1 MTAYDVSDP
10 ILLIGDIGG
19 TNARFALANAN
30 GAPGFRFA
38 KTLQCADYPRADA
51 AIRRYLQET
60 DSAEPDVICL
70 AAAGPVADGA
80 VHFTNNHWSLQ
91 VADLT
96 ADFETE
102 RVRIINDFEAIA
114 RSVPALTAEDSVPI
128 GLPSR
133 PDLDVEDFSLAIV
146 GPGTGLGMAG
156 LCRRRGLTFPIVG
169 EGGHVGFS
177 PETQLQLDVLV
188 ALRARF
194 DRVSVER
201 LVSGPGLEN
210 IYWALARVHGEKS
223 SALSAGQIFAASRD
237 GDARA
242 TEAVQLF
249 FETLGQVAGN
259 LALQLGP
266 ADGVFIAGGIA
277 RRYPQLVE
285 NSRFRSGFESK
296 GRHRALME
304 AIPTLLV
311 THPEPGLLGAAM
323 LASELHAA

>member
-1 MTAYDVSDP
+1 MSDP
-10 ILLIGDIGG
+10 TLLIGDIGG
-19 TNARFALANAN
+19 TNARFALADPG
-30 GAPGFRFA
+30 GAPGFRAA
-38 KTLQCADYPRADA
+38 KTLQCADYPSADV
-51 AIRRYLQET
+51 AIRRYLGDVQ
-60 DSAEPDVICL
+60 SAAPDVICL

-91 VADLT
+91 VADLSEEFDT
-96 ADFETE
+96 G
-102 RVRIINDFEAIA
+102 RIRIINDFEAIA
-114 RSVPALTAEDSVPI
+114 RSVPALSVEDCLPI

-133 PDLDVEDFSLAIV
+133 PDLDVDDFSLAII

-169 EGGHVGFS
+169 EGGHTGFS
-177 PETQLQLDVLV
+177 PETQLQLDILV
-188 ALRARF
+188 ALRGRF

-223 SALSAGQIFAASRD
+223 SALSAGQIFAASSD

-259 LALQLGP
+259 LALLLGP
-266 ADGVFIAGGIA
+266 ADGVYLAGGIA
-277 RRYPQLVE
+277 RRYPQLLE
-285 NSRFRSGFESK
+285 SSRFRSGFESK
-296 GRHRALME
+296 GRHRRLME

-311 THPEPGLLGAAM
+311 THPEPGLLGAAI
-323 LASELHAA
+323 LASELYAA